1 MKLWHRTANV
11 FTPRE
16 AIHSRNHVILGKF
29 ATIAF
34 AQRGQIGGLLEKML
48 RQLPIA
54 LPFGTMTGRAI
65 LSIEPFAAQQI
76 RCHPIILRT
85 CALRQL
91 GTRQYPFLSHVH
103 LPVCSRS
110 ACAATRIVPCSSASC
125 YKKGAKFAGIG
136 IPILAALNAA
146 LGGRIGSP
154 VAASVVLFAIAFLS
168 AAAVYAT
175 GMFKPSASL
184 LSQPKH
190 FFLAGLLIAFYVLS
204 ITFIAPKF
212 GVGNAVF
219 FVLLGQL
226 ISAAM
231 IDHFGL
237 FGAQINPLSITKS
250 GGIFLM
256 VAGVYLTQQA

>member
-1 MKLWHRTANV
+1 MVPT
-11 FTPRE
+11 
-16 AIHSRNHVILGKF
+16 S
-29 ATIAF
+29 
-34 AQRGQIGGLLEKML
+34 
-48 RQLPIA
+48 
-54 LPFGTMTGRAI
+54 
-65 LSIEPFAAQQI
+65 
-76 RCHPIILRT
+76 T
-85 CALRQL
+85 CAITML
-91 GTRQYPFLSHVH
+91 
-103 LPVCSRS
+103 
-110 ACAATRIVPCSSASC
+110 
-125 YKKGAKFAGIG
+125 FAGIG

-175 GMFKPSASL
+175 GLFKPTGSL
-184 LSQPKH
+184 LAAPKH
-190 FFLAGLLIAFYVLS
+190 LFLAGVLIAFYVLS

-237 FGAQINPLSITKS
+237 FGAQINLLSMTRA
-250 GGIFLM
+250 GGILLM
-256 VAGVYLTQQA
+256 TVGVYVTQQA

>member
-1 MKLWHRTANV
+1 MPT
-11 FTPRE
+11 
-16 AIHSRNHVILGKF
+16 S
-29 ATIAF
+29 
-34 AQRGQIGGLLEKML
+34 
-48 RQLPIA
+48 
-54 LPFGTMTGRAI
+54 
-65 LSIEPFAAQQI
+65 
-76 RCHPIILRT
+76 T
-85 CALRQL
+85 CAITML
-91 GTRQYPFLSHVH
+91 
-103 LPVCSRS
+103 
-110 ACAATRIVPCSSASC
+110 
-125 YKKGAKFAGIG
+125 FAGIG

-175 GMFKPSASL
+175 GLFKPTGSL
-184 LSQPKH
+184 LAAPKH
-190 FFLAGLLIAFYVLS
+190 LFLAGVLIAFYVLS

-237 FGAQINPLSITKS
+237 FGAQINLLSMTRA
-250 GGIFLM
+250 GGILLM
-256 VAGVYLTQQA
+256 TVGVYVTQQA